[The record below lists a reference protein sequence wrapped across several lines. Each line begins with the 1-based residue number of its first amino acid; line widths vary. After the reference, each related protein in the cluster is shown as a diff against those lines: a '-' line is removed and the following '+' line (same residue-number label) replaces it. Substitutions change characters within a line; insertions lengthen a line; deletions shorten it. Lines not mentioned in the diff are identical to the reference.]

1 MTRDLLNS
9 FVGKITSSI
18 IHIISNSLDMDIFLD
33 NWKTSRVCRIP
44 NTDNPMNAKKLPVDS
59 DLTHTIKV
67 LRKNYSPTTAKIRR
81 KVFDLQFLS
90 ICFPKRLPLSTAKI
104 LR

>member
-1 MTRDLLNS
+1 MARDLLNS
-9 FVGKITSSI
+9 FVDKITSSI
-18 IHIISNSLDMDIFLD
+18 IHIISNSIDMDIFLD
-33 NWKTSRVCRIP
+33 NWKTLRVCRIP

-59 DLTHTIKV
+59 DLSHT
-67 LRKNYSPTTAKIRR
+67 TTAKIRR